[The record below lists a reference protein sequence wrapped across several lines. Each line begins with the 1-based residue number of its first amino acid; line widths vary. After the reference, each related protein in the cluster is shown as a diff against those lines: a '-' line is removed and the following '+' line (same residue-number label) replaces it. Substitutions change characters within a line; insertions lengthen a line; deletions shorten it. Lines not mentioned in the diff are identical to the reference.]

1 MSVVEKVIALIGGM
15 SAAEVR
21 ALPPLKRQLLAM
33 ACRRVAD
40 VADPPAER
48 FQRPTPAP
56 RSGVLAALHMGERA
70 RQ

>member
-15 SAAEVR
+15 SAVDVR
-21 ALPPLKRQLLAM
+21 ALPPLKRQLLAQ

-48 FQRPTPAP
+48 FRRPNASP
-56 RSGVLAALHMGERA
+56 RSGVLAELSMGERA
-70 RQ
+70 Q